1 MRGQYVIGID
11 FGSDSV
17 RAILVDT
24 KSAQTLQT
32 AVAEYPRWKEKKY
45 CDDKISQYR
54 QHPMDYLECMEQILE
69 QILKKEPDKI
79 SKVAGIA
86 VDTTGSTVCPVNE
99 NGIPLSLL

>member
-1 MRGQYVIGID
+1 MGEQYVIGID

-24 KSAQTLQT
+24 RSAQTLQT

-54 QHPMDYLECMEQILE
+54 QHPMDYLECMEFV
-69 QILKKEPDKI
+69 LKK
-79 SKVAGIA
+79 
-86 VDTTGSTVCPVNE
+86 
-99 NGIPLSLL
+99 LLKLMMKFLELIFIWVVRLVL

>member
-1 MRGQYVIGID
+1 MGEQYVIGID

-24 KSAQTLQT
+24 RSAQTLQT

-54 QHPMDYLECMEQILE
+54 QHPRDYLECMEFV
-69 QILKKEPDKI
+69 LKK
-79 SKVAGIA
+79 
-86 VDTTGSTVCPVNE
+86 
-99 NGIPLSLL
+99 

>member
-69 QILKKEPDKI
+69 QAKGAY
-79 SKVAGIA
+79 KVAFVGRDCSRYYRFYS
-86 VDTTGSTVCPVNE
+86 VPGK
-99 NGIPLSLL
+99 

>member
-45 CDDKISQYR
+45 MIRSAN
-54 QHPMDYLECMEQILE
+54 I
-69 QILKKEPDKI
+69 
-79 SKVAGIA
+79 
-86 VDTTGSTVCPVNE
+86 VNIRWIIW
-99 NGIPLSLL
+99 NVWNRFWSRY